1 VSVTVRDTGRG
12 IAPQILPRIFDAFEQ
27 GEERI
32 TREFGGMGLG
42 LAICKLLLEHHRGT
56 IRAHS
61 DGENEGAT
69 FVVELPALSPEQA
82 KADTAQ
88 IASGRQSQRRG
99 SSRDGR

>member
-1 VSVTVRDTGRG
+1 
-12 IAPQILPRIFDAFEQ
+12 
-27 GEERI
+27 
-32 TREFGGMGLG
+32 MGLG

-82 KADTAQ
+82 KRIPPRSPLAGNLSA
-88 IASGRQSQRRG
+88 RG